1 MMLRKLFAPCP
12 CCAAAALPPFLAP
25 HAAISRATST
35 YLGLDSGSDFFSSR
49 AVGRWHCCPGG
60 GGVTIPGGVKNSEMW
75 R

>member
-35 YLGLDSGSDFFSSR
+35 YLGLDSGSDFFSR
-49 AVGRWHCCPGG
+49 D
-60 GGVTIPGGVKNSEMW
+60 GVTIPGGVKNSEMW
-75 R
+75 C